1 MVFFGWD
8 QQTFSLEV
16 LERVILDTRFGKFSL
31 KFGHCFGLCCG
42 YCFGLCLWAL
52 LWAPLWALLSGSAWV
67 LGLSCLSTFLI
78 QGYYQQSLGGGT
90 S

>member
-1 MVFFGWD
+1 MVFFGCD

-42 YCFGLCLWAL
+42 CCFGLCCGHCCGHRCGLCFRAL
-52 LWAPLWALLSGSAWV
+52 LGFWDCFAFLLS
-67 LGLSCLSTFLI
+67 
-78 QGYYQQSLGGGT
+78 
-90 S
+90 